1 MKRLESTFKKWM
13 CFLHSKK
20 NKSKGV
26 FKHERKTNKN
36 NVYDLSFFMPGQTT
50 EAEEVKSII
59 SKRFVDK
66 EGKVIP
72 FVFKAITTER
82 IDELEKEN
90 TTFKNVKG
98 RGRVKDLDSQR
109 FFTYIAVEST
119 IYPDFKSKELRE
131 AYGTQDPVEVAK
143 RVLSVGG
150 EYANWL
156 NKAIEVNG
164 FEDEIEDLETE
175 AKN

>member
-1 MKRLESTFKKWM
+1 
-13 CFLHSKK
+13 
-20 NKSKGV
+20 
-26 FKHERKTNKN
+26 
-36 NVYDLSFFMPGQTT
+36 
-50 EAEEVKSII
+50 

-66 EGKVIP
+66 KGNVIP
-72 FVFKAITTER
+72 FILKPITTER

-109 FFTYIAVEST
+109 FYARIAIEST
-119 IYPDFKSKELRE
+119 IYPDFRSKDLRE
-131 AYGTQDPVEVAK
+131 AYKTADPVEVAK

-156 NKAIEVNG
+156 NKAIEING
-164 FEDEIEDLETE
+164 FEDDLEDLEEE

>member
-1 MKRLESTFKKWM
+1 MSEKQTF
-13 CFLHSKK
+13 
-20 NKSKGV
+20 
-26 FKHERKTNKN
+26 
-36 NVYDLSFFMPGQTT
+36 DLSFFMPGQTV
-50 EAEEVKSII
+50 EAEEVKVPI

-66 EGKVIP
+66 KGNVIP

-82 IDELEKEN
+82 IDDLEKEN

-109 FFTYIAVEST
+109 FYARIAIEST
-119 IYPDFKSKELRE
+119 IYPDFRSKELRE
-131 AYGTQDPVEVAK
+131 AYSTQDPVEVAK

-156 NKAIEVNG
+156 NKAIEING
-164 FEDEIEDLETE
+164 FEDEIEDLEE
-175 AKN
+175 AAKN

>member
-1 MKRLESTFKKWM
+1 MSEKQT
-13 CFLHSKK
+13 
-20 NKSKGV
+20 
-26 FKHERKTNKN
+26 N

-90 TTFKNVKG
+90 TTYKNVKG

-109 FFTYIAVEST
+109 FYARIAVEST

-131 AYGTQDPVEVAK
+131 AYSTQDPVEVAK

-164 FEDEIEDLETE
+164 FEDEIEDLED
-175 AKN
+175 AVKN

>member
-1 MKRLESTFKKWM
+1 
-13 CFLHSKK
+13 
-20 NKSKGV
+20 
-26 FKHERKTNKN
+26 
-36 NVYDLSFFMPGQTT
+36 
-50 EAEEVKSII
+50 
-59 SKRFVDK
+59 
-66 EGKVIP
+66 
-72 FVFKAITTER
+72 
-82 IDELEKEN
+82 EN

-109 FFTYIAVEST
+109 FYARIAVEST

-131 AYGTQDPVEVAK
+131 AYSTQDPVEVAK